1 MTHGGTYAGV
11 AQGSSCRPG
20 PQSEL
25 HSPAAVAPA
34 YPVAPA
40 QALFSSRKDQKRL
53 RFSAIIPG
61 AS

>member
-1 MTHGGTYAGV
+1 MTHGGIYEDV

-34 YPVAPA
+34 HPEAPA
-40 QALFSSRKDQKRL
+40 
-53 RFSAIIPG
+53 
-61 AS
+61 